1 MDKVYERKLMEL
13 FMDLFENRNNQ
24 FIVVTPKVTVKCVYA
39 ELYVKIFLNYSLMMK
54 CYILHIVKV
63 KFDFHK

>member
-24 FIVVTPKVTVKCVYA
+24 YIVVTPKVCNIHLIINNTVSKNKLKQLLTLLKNYFIL
-39 ELYVKIFLNYSLMMK
+39 EIF
-54 CYILHIVKV
+54 
-63 KFDFHK
+63 

>member
-24 FIVVTPKVTVKCVYA
+24 YIVVTPKVCNIYSIINSMVSKNKLRQLLTVLKNYFIH
-39 ELYVKIFLNYSLMMK
+39 EIF
-54 CYILHIVKV
+54 
-63 KFDFHK
+63 